1 MATDFAKLRQQLAQQ
16 RKAQQ
21 SSTETEPTGD
31 EPSKTTAEVRTENA
45 EAHSSE
51 PAEDAIKGE
60 AATNE
65 APAAS
70 VASKLAQ
77 RLARQKASESTPS
90 KDDGEPPTELDESH
104 FAGEPEESFASEP
117 EESAAM
123 EPRDSSAEEE
133 SNGNPSDETEL
144 APNAFAA
151 LLLQDEDELESES
164 MSSERDFH
172 DEGSPAK
179 PAYADPPS
187 PLARRNSAVQKLRP
201 KLTPEPELPKAVEQS
216 ENAAKTLRA
225 TKSRGKKKK
234 AKPKKQAQKLLA
246 APVTTTVTVDSTGN
260 SRELATP
267 EVKKKRERK
276 IGSSKMSPA
285 ELRFYENL
293 GLDASSRTLY
303 EDAVILLRPP
313 IGVEESPSAR
323 AKRQSRVSAALD
335 RRAEGG
341 VQYRLLQRDREV
353 LEFLAAFRYAPAKT
367 LCAMFAE
374 AEATAYRRLR
384 RLRAMGLVNSER
396 LYGLDRIWY
405 LTQAGMVMSGFDLSR
420 FTRSKLTFT
429 MIPPQLV
436 VNHLAANLWGATINV
451 IEDDEFPRYNR
462 PDYTTAGQRE
472 NGGMGPGELVVSELE
487 IQSSLSRVRGFDK
500 ADVYKPQIVALIEAE
515 FKKWRSLP
523 ADERGPSPEQLF
535 GHEFMWA
542 LYPPALERKAHHVPD
557 LVVKRPRRADG
568 SPASVAIEVELSN
581 KSEKE
586 YERTLRTYR
595 ADKLIYDKVVWVC
608 HTIGPARKLE
618 RVAKELGLW
627 QEGRIQIVPILTK
640 DGVFRDRDPW
650 TL

>member
-21 SSTETEPTGD
+21 SSTERESTGD
-31 EPSKTTAEVRTENA
+31 KPSETIAEVRAENA
-45 EAHSSE
+45 ETHNSE
-51 PAEDAIKGE
+51 PAEDAIKDE

-77 RLARQKASESTPS
+77 RLARQKASESTAS

-104 FAGEPEESFASEP
+104 FASEL
-117 EESAAM
+117 EESASM
-123 EPRDSSAEEE
+123 ESHDSSAEEE

-164 MSSERDFH
+164 TSSERDFH
-172 DEGSPAK
+172 DEGAPSE
-179 PAYADPPS
+179 PAYAAPPS
-187 PLARRNSAVQKLRP
+187 PLAKRNSAVQKLRP

-335 RRAEGG
+335 RRAEGE

-384 RLRAMGLVNSER
+384 RLRAMGLVDSER
-396 LYGLDRIWY
+396 LYGLDRIWH

-451 IEDDEFPRYNR
+451 IEDDEFPRHNR

-595 ADKLIYDKVVWVC
+595 ADKLIYDKVIWVC